1 MKGFIKGDDLYLD
14 VIDHER
20 INIETLDL
28 SVGLGVLEEGED
40 GLARL
45 LWPSTLGGGGLE
57 LFGLASSAH
66 GSIKSGEWDASVTL
80 DDGLEVRNGLVQ
92 VHTLRFRFIFKLKVL
107 TC

>member
-1 MKGFIKGDDLYLD
+1 M
-14 VIDHER
+14 IDHER

-28 SVGLGVLEEGED
+28 SVGLGVLKEREN

-57 LFGLASSAH
+57 LFGLTSSAH

-80 DDGLEVRNGLVQ
+80 NDGLEVWNGLVQ
-92 VHTLRFRFIFKLKVL
+92 VHTLQFRFIFKLKIL